1 MSLANCCSFGTNETG
16 GGSVERGGEA
26 ESEGGFLNV
35 PSTIHLPRVPPRR
48 SWVLYKPTCSAFNL
62 TPNFCQKGPFIIKW
76 KMFFIHLM
84 PEKCQRWVFASFAA
98 VIVSLYIDQH
108 LSNELDQQ
116 ICKRLLG
123 IVDMIEVQ
131 HK

>member
-1 MSLANCCSFGTNETG
+1 MEN
-16 GGSVERGGEA
+16 
-26 ESEGGFLNV
+26 
-35 PSTIHLPRVPPRR
+35 
-48 SWVLYKPTCSAFNL
+48 VLYSPDAR
-62 TPNFCQKGPFIIKW
+62 
-76 KMFFIHLM
+76 
-84 PEKCQRWVFASFAA
+84 KCQRWVFASFAA